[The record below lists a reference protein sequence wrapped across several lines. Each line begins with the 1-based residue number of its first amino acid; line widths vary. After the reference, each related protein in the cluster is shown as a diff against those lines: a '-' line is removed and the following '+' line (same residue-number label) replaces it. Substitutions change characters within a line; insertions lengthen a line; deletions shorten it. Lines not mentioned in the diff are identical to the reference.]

1 MRELEGLV
9 SFDVKHFQTIAS
21 SALRLEKFKELNTSL
36 LDGRPQIGL
45 NASESCQ
52 DLAW

>member
-9 SFDVKHFQTIAS
+9 SFVAKGFPTITS
-21 SALRLEKFKELNTSL
+21 SALRLETVKELNTSV
-36 LDGRPQIGL
+36 LDDHPQIGL
-45 NASESCQ
+45 NISELDQ

>member
-9 SFDVKHFQTIAS
+9 SFVAKDFPTITS
-21 SALRLEKFKELNTSL
+21 SALRLETVKELNTSV
-36 LDGRPQIGL
+36 LDDHPQIGL
-45 NASESCQ
+45 NISELDQ

>member
-9 SFDVKHFQTIAS
+9 SFDAKHFQTITS
-21 SALRLEKFKELNTSL
+21 SALRLEKFKGLNITL
-36 LDGRPQIGL
+36 LDGHPQIGL
-45 NASESCQ
+45 NISELCQ